1 MLQVCLFNIF
11 CIYNLTSKSP
21 LRISTCT
28 SQWKVTT
35 SAQSD
40 TCSLLLEQHLAL
52 LTIILGPQIIA
63 GQSKM
68 LQFAKKQQK
77 KRKLWDLAADLPQRE
92 Q

>member
-1 MLQVCLFNIF
+1 
-11 CIYNLTSKSP
+11 
-21 LRISTCT
+21 
-28 SQWKVTT
+28 VTT

-52 LTIILGPQIIA
+52 LAIILGPQIIA